1 MGSFMNR
8 RDAIASLGGGFG
20 AAALG
25 NILST
30 ASAAQQDGLNHRPKV
45 KRVIQL
51 FMNGGA
57 FQGDFFDPKP
67 ALNEF
72 AGQRPDEVALRTERK
87 TGGLLECP
95 FKYSR
100 HGEAGLEISELLPHV
115 AKHADELCVLRSVY
129 TDNPNHGPALLL
141 MNNGSITPTVPSMG
155 AWMLY
160 GLGSENQNLL
170 GYVVLCPGRPVRFS
184 ILWSNAFLPSEFQG
198 VM

>member
-1 MGSFMNR
+1 MEYFINR
-8 RDAIASLGGGFG
+8 RDAIASMGGGFG
-20 AAALG
+20 GAALG
-25 NILST
+25 GILST
-30 ASAAQQDGLNHRPKV
+30 ANASQDGGLHHRPKV

-67 ALNEF
+67 KLNEF
-72 AGQRPDEVALRTERK
+72 AGQRPEEVSLRTERK

-100 HGEAGLEISELLPHV
+100 HGESGLEVSELLPNV
-115 AKHADELCVLRSVY
+115 SKHADDLCILRSVY

-155 AWMLY
+155 SWMLY
-160 GLGSENQNLL
+160 GLGSENENLP
-170 GYVVLCPGRPVRFS
+170 GYVVLSRLN
-184 ILWSNAFLPSEFQG
+184 I
-198 VM
+198 